1 MNNLLKIP
9 FAKCIWALIHVFK
22 YIENDVKNHYN
33 VRSDIYFKLFILGE
47 AYFAPDQLEIS
58 IKAGLNLLI

>member
-1 MNNLLKIP
+1 M
-9 FAKCIWALIHVFK
+9 FFK